1 MKTLLEFPSL
11 SSFCIR
17 KSKSKSSLYLMELAL
32 ALEVSDMLVGGW
44 VIRVESYCCC
54 WGIDVGIEAVD
65 EGLVVSEKEKDGR

>member
-1 MKTLLEFPSL
+1 
-11 SSFCIR
+11 
-17 KSKSKSSLYLMELAL
+17 MELAL